1 MELDTGEALLRAWLE
16 LAAAIWSRRMVSG
29 LTFNEAVVSNLLL
42 YRQQEEP
49 NHPMTATEL
58 CEKTNM
64 RKSQMNL
71 LLGSLEKQGYLRRC
85 RSETDRRQIHLF
97 MTEAGAAAYQSSHR
111 QSRELINAVVQGI
124 GETEAQQLTQQL
136 TAINTLVQQ
145 ELNRRQ
151 QKGTI

>member
-1 MELDTGEALLRAWLE
+1 
-16 LAAAIWSRRMVSG
+16 
-29 LTFNEAVVSNLLL
+29 
-42 YRQQEEP
+42 
-49 NHPMTATEL
+49 
-58 CEKTNM
+58 M

-97 MTEAGAAAYQSSHR
+97 LTEAGAAAYQSSHR